1 MSGLAPPVFNYFS
14 EMKNSAGIKRR
25 SMKKAYIINL
35 KYGIWENQLWLEA
48 DDNEA
53 MQEKWEIA
61 KAKLTDVATACQ
73 SSGDYFNK
81 AIEHFQEYR
90 SEPPMKEIKVTKNDS
105 GQRIDRFLSKSFP
118 LGQGQICKLARKNC
132 IKLNGKKCKPDTHIA
147 ENDIIKLFIPDEML
161 IPKAKTDPDD
171 FTSVSD
177 KIDIVYEDEN
187 ILLVDKPVGMVVHE
201 DESGDSDTLI
211 NRIKS
216 YLYRK
221 GEYHPENE
229 LSFAPAL
236 CNRIDRN
243 TCGIVI
249 AAKNAESLRI
259 LNQKI
264 RDRELTKLYLCI
276 ACGKVTPD
284 SATLTAYLEKNSD
297 TNTVK
302 ISDKKTKSNLT
313 VKTKY
318 KVIAYNGENSLLKVD
333 LLTGRTHQ
341 IRAHLAYIGH
351 ALLGDGKY
359 GNNKLNKKYG
369 FKYQALCSY
378 ELQFKF
384 TTDAGC
390 LSYLDGKCFKAKA
403 PDFVK
408 MFGGNIKL

>member
-1 MSGLAPPVFNYFS
+1 MKEFTIGQNDAGQRLDRFLAKAVPLLPASLAQKYIR
-14 EMKNSAGIKRR
+14 IKR
-25 SMKKAYIINL
+25 
-35 KYGIWENQLWLEA
+35 
-48 DDNEA
+48 
-53 MQEKWEIA
+53 
-61 KAKLTDVATACQ
+61 
-73 SSGDYFNK
+73 
-81 AIEHFQEYR
+81 
-90 SEPPMKEIKVTKNDS
+90 IKCNGK
-105 GQRIDRFLSKSFP
+105 RIDRDTRLQEGDVLQLYINDEFFDNPREDNAYLTVANP
-118 LGQGQICKLARKNC
+118 N
-132 IKLNGKKCKPDTHIA
+132 LN
-147 ENDIIKLFIPDEML
+147 
-161 IPKAKTDPDD
+161 
-171 FTSVSD
+171 
-177 KIDIVYEDEN
+177 IVYEDEN

-313 VKTKY
+313 IKTKY

-369 FKYQALCSY
+369 FKYQTLCSY

>member
-1 MSGLAPPVFNYFS
+1 
-14 EMKNSAGIKRR
+14 
-25 SMKKAYIINL
+25 
-35 KYGIWENQLWLEA
+35 
-48 DDNEA
+48 
-53 MQEKWEIA
+53 
-61 KAKLTDVATACQ
+61 
-73 SSGDYFNK
+73 
-81 AIEHFQEYR
+81 
-90 SEPPMKEIKVTKNDS
+90 MKEIKVTKNDS

-132 IKLNGKKCKPDTHIA
+132 IKLNGKKCKPETHIE
-147 ENDIIKLFIPDEML
+147 ENDIIKLFIPDDML
-161 IPKAKTDPDD
+161 IPKAKAAPDD
-171 FTSVSD
+171 FSAVSD

-216 YLYRK
+216 YLYHK
-221 GEYHPENE
+221 GEYRPENE

-249 AAKNAESLRI
+249 AAKNAEALRI

-302 ISDKKTKSNLT
+302 ISDRKTKTNLT
-313 VKTKY
+313 IKTKY
-318 KVIAYNGENSLLKVD
+318 KVLAYNGENSLLKVD

-351 ALLGDGKY
+351 PLLGDGKY
-359 GNNKLNKKYG
+359 GSNKLNRQYG

-378 ELQFKF
+378 ELEFKF

-390 LSYLDGKCFKAKA
+390 LSYLDGKRFKAKA

-408 MFGGNIKL
+408 IFGSNIKL